1 MPEFRID
8 PAPYDPDEDEIK
20 IVPPDTESF
29 TRPPSPILFDPE
41 PEPEPRHLPGTGT
54 PMRFSLQ
61 ELFFVLTAVGIWLGT
76 LRLLMAFNRPAWLI
90 GLGLLALA
98 GMYKWSYDEGA
109 PGILRLI
116 WWGMLLGYLSM
127 VAWTLW

>member
-1 MPEFRID
+1 MPEFRIT

-20 IVPPDTESF
+20 IAPPETGSF
-29 TRPPSPILFDPE
+29 PRAPSPSIFD

-54 PMRFSLQ
+54 PLRFSLQ

-76 LRLLMAFNRPAWLI
+76 LRLLMAFNRPYLLV
-90 GLGLLALA
+90 GLGLLALV
-98 GMYKWSYDEGA
+98 GMYKWSYDDGA
-109 PGILRLI
+109 PGIMRLI